1 MIAAD
6 CLALI
11 PTEIALLKAGDLVE
25 VELLDRA
32 TMGR

>member
-1 MIAAD
+1 MVAAD

-11 PTEIALLKAGDLVE
+11 PTETASLKAGEPVE
-25 VELLDRA
+25 IELLDRA